1 MIISK
6 DNGGKPLGWRE
17 TYFSKDESVDV
28 SVHRNVST
36 IATRDRTT
44 GKVETKTFIGK
55 TPFMSDGK
63 K

>member
-1 MIISK
+1 MLISK
-6 DNGGKPLGWRE
+6 DNHGKTLGWRE

-36 IATRDRTT
+36 ITSRDRDT
-44 GKVETKTFIGK
+44 GKVEVKTFVGK
-55 TPFMSDGK
+55 TPLTSDGK